1 MWMAAIVAPLSTI
14 PQILDIFRTH
24 DVSGVSLLTW
34 SMYAFLPIFWLFYGF
49 LHKDKFII
57 INNILWMIVS
67 SIVVVGIFVYR

>member
-1 MWMAAIVAPLSTI
+1 MWMAAIIAPLSTI
-14 PQILDIFRTH
+14 PQILDIFRTR

-34 SMYAFLPIFWLFYGF
+34 GMYAFIPIFWLLYGF

-67 SIVVVGIFVYR
+67 SIVVVGIFVCR